1 MMSQSVDGAIFHLR
15 MLVLVPNMLDSS
27 RSQQIDLD
35 DDVFGSSK
43 QIAPNRSRCVE
54 MCLDVSWFSEEKQQM
69 DVDVLGSSKQNSTN
83 HI

>member
-1 MMSQSVDGAIFHLR
+1 MFLKLVGLSLSKADANRSMMSQSVDGAIFHLR

-43 QIAPNRSRCVE
+43 
-54 MCLDVSWFSEEKQQM
+54 
-69 DVDVLGSSKQNSTN
+69 
-83 HI
+83 